1 MANIENLRTPTTEEA
16 IEMQK
21 KSVEKRMENK
31 IKRKMIEDA
40 IRKELKDK
48 DLHEIAR
55 NLINRA
61 KKNSSDLIAMR
72 DTLGEKPTD
81 KIEAE
86 VGTINIRVDIDE

>member
-48 DLHEIAR
+48 DVHEIAR